1 MVVSILTRK
10 TRITDRAQFEGQVFA
25 LTPRLNEIFGGQQ
38 GFVAVQYLWG
48 NGDDGEFAQ
57 VTTWATPDDCQRYV
71 REGAAATVATIEDAA
86 IPTAAHP
93 DGAWVRRTYEVVGAG
108 ESG

>member
-10 TRITDRAQFEGQVFA
+10 TRITDRTQFEGQVSG
-25 LTPRLNEIFGGQQ
+25 LMPRLNEIFAGQP
-38 GFVAVQYLWG
+38 GFVSVQYLWG
-48 NGDDGEFAQ
+48 SGDDGEFAQ
-57 VTTWATPDDCQRYV
+57 ITTWATADDCRRYV
-71 REGAAATVATIEDAA
+71 REGVAATVATIEDAA

-93 DGAWVRRTYEVVGAG
+93 DGAWVRRSYEVVAAG